1 MFRAIST
8 ILFLVALAAGC
19 GDLPTDVME
28 EGAGDFT
35 ATEPLRCDSDGGITI
50 GQTRSG
56 RLEHGDCAS
65 HPGGWFDRWTL
76 TLDRAADVRIDMTS
90 GTFDTV
96 LELLDASG
104 YGIAYN
110 DDALGTLN
118 SRIVTSLGPGTYAV
132 IARTYQAGAGGAY
145 ELAVEESEGCGEGPH
160 QIVLGVELGG
170 EITGDDCLLDHW
182 ALTDSLSLTLTE
194 DARIDFVVKSTDF
207 RPLIIVRDEQR
218 RDVLFAVDETGGGV
232 AQGRATLGAGTYGVY
247 VVSDGPAL
255 GSYQLLA
262 EEVACEEPL
271 PISMGET
278 VEGTLDE
285 GDCVRSGG
293 AFRDVWALELDAER
307 TVRVDLESADF
318 DAWVAVID
326 EEGREV
332 AVDDDSGPGFDASL
346 LVTLP
351 AGRYRILAS
360 SFGPGGVGSYTLM
373 VAEETVATA
382 IAAAAARDG

>member
-1 MFRAIST
+1 MFRAIPT
-8 ILFLVALAAGC
+8 ILVLALAAGC

-28 EGAGDFT
+28 EGFGNFT
-35 ATEPLRCDSDGGITI
+35 ATEPLGCDPDGGIAI

-56 RLEHGDCAS
+56 RLEQGDCAS

-104 YGIAYN
+104 YMIAYN

-118 SRIVTSLGPGTYAV
+118 SRIVTSLGPGSYAV
-132 IARTYQAGAGGAY
+132 IARTYGAGAGGAY
-145 ELAVEESEGCGEGPH
+145 ELAVGESEGCGEGPE
-160 QIVLGVELGG
+160 IVLGEELGG

-194 DARIDFVVKSTDF
+194 DARVDFVVKSTDF

-218 RDVLFAVDETGGGV
+218 RDVLFAVDETGAGI

-247 VVSDGPAL
+247 IVSDGPEL
-255 GSYQLLA
+255 GSYQLLV

-271 PISMGET
+271 PVPMGEA

-293 AFRDVWALELDAER
+293 AFRDAWELELAAER
-307 TVRVDLESADF
+307 TVRIDLESADF

-326 EEGREV
+326 EEGREI
-332 AVDDDSGPGFDASL
+332 AVDDDSGSGFDASL

-360 SFGPGGVGSYTLM
+360 SFGPGGVGSYTLT

-382 IAAAAARDG
+382 AAAAGARDG